1 MKETAVGEPFQTVS
15 PRLWLG
21 EVDERSGSLAPSNA
35 RGKSTAPLPP
45 AQSHPVVT
53 ESRSCLAVMVSRVR
67 SAEASSPGAWWKMSE
82 NNLLLSFRAAVRQF
96 SVQAENALSDIFEPH
111 GLL

>member
-53 ESRSCLAVMVSRVR
+53 KSRSCLAVMVEQGEKCRGQLPRGLV
-67 SAEASSPGAWWKMSE
+67 E
-82 NNLLLSFRAAVRQF
+82 N
-96 SVQAENALSDIFEPH
+96 E
-111 GLL
+111 